1 MKKTGKILALMLA
14 AAMAVAMLASCG
26 DGGKTPAGTTAKTP
40 ADSVTDKAPAGT
52 TAGVETDEVTETEP
66 EVTTA
71 PKVDYGQSGLR
82 PLPKNQ
88 HVDAYTSGTHQEHH
102 NLAATGEV
110 WGILANLSGT
120 FEALNLYCSS
130 YDNNLGTITV
140 KVYGFDKDYDT
151 TVAGEPLASK
161 DLVDFPDNK
170 WQAFEWDTPLPAGE
184 YLVLISGSHGE
195 HTAEEDYGVA
205 IWDLESSPFI
215 RTFKDGE
222 EVDTGVWAQFFIG
235 D

>member
-1 MKKTGKILALMLA
+1 MKKIRKALAVVLALV
-14 AAMAVAMLASCG
+14 MAVAALASCQN
-26 DGGKTPAGTTAKTP
+26 GGSPADTTAKKP
-40 ADSVTDKAPAGT
+40 EASVTDKQPAST
-52 TAGVETDEVTETEP
+52 TAEIETDEVTETKE

-88 HVDAYTSGTHQEHH
+88 HVDTYTSGTNQQHH
-102 NLAATGEV
+102 NLAVTGEV
-110 WGILANLSGT
+110 WGVLGNLSGT
-120 FEALNLYCSS
+120 FVAFNLYCSS
-130 YDNNLGTITV
+130 YDDSLGTITV

-161 DLVDFPDNK
+161 DLVDFQENM
-170 WQAFEWDTPLPAGE
+170 WHLFEWETPLPAGE

-195 HTAEEDYGVA
+195 HTAAEDYGVA